1 MHKLLLRVV
10 MDWVITYY
18 YHYYLSYAFVQV
30 IDMSCLL
37 ARDVYAMFGRK
48 FICYYS
54 YISIV
59 WLCFL

>member
-1 MHKLLLRVV
+1 

-37 ARDVYAMFGRK
+37 ARDVYAMCLNLYVIIHIYLYCLAMFL
-48 FICYYS
+48 IS
-54 YISIV
+54 YGYI
-59 WLCFL
+59 